1 MWHRQSPETLQ
12 GLQAA
17 SRRQCRGEASRVRFL
32 VSRGVRQSCL
42 HYAVTTYAIKVMSL
56 LDFPRGPVAE
66 NPPDN
71 AVDMGLI
78 PGPGRSH
85 ILRIN

>member
-1 MWHRQSPETLQ
+1 MGFSRQEYWNGVPLPSPLIVSTLFKNIFF
-12 GLQAA
+12 
-17 SRRQCRGEASRVRFL
+17 SYS
-32 VSRGVRQSCL
+32 
-42 HYAVTTYAIKVMSL
+42 IKVMRL

-78 PGPGRSH
+78 PDPGRSR

>member
-42 HYAVTTYAIKVMSL
+42 HYAVTTYVCSDHVPEERRTYCTLKIIYCRKRL
-56 LDFPRGPVAE
+56 T
-66 NPPDN
+66 
-71 AVDMGLI
+71 I
-78 PGPGRSH
+78 P
-85 ILRIN
+85 

>member
-32 VSRGVRQSCL
+32 VSRGVRQSTLSGPAQPLDGTSVGPTHKLQSVNHPSCF
-42 HYAVTTYAIKVMSL
+42 HSAI
-56 LDFPRGPVAE
+56 
-66 NPPDN
+66 
-71 AVDMGLI
+71 
-78 PGPGRSH
+78 GRLCSVSH
-85 ILRIN
+85 PQAANCQ